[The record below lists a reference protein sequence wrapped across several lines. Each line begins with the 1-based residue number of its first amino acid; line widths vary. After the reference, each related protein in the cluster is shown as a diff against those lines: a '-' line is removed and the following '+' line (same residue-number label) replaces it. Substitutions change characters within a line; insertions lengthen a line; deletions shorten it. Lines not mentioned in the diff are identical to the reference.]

1 MLLSRSMPPGIA
13 SRFWKL
19 PQRSLGV
26 FFVATLFLWATAACA
41 PVQAESPSERLY
53 AETIKPLL
61 KQRCYACHGALKQEA
76 GLRLD
81 TAEFIKLGGDSG
93 SAIQSGDG
101 AGSLLV
107 HRVSATDSTR
117 MPPEHEGEKVDAEQL
132 ELLRRWIDEGA
143 GAPDQEAPEPDPAKH
158 WAFQPLGP
166 ATIATP
172 SMAAHP
178 IDHFLAA
185 SQKQLDVVA
194 APLASPQLQLRRLWL
209 DLVGVPPPEELV
221 RQWSEERIDENR
233 YLSMVEQLLA
243 DPRHGQRW
251 ARHWMDIWRYSD
263 WWGLGDQL
271 RNSQKHLWHW
281 RDWLVESLNQN
292 MPYDEMIRQM
302 LAADE
307 IYPGDLKKLRATGF
321 LARNYFLFNRHQ
333 WMDET
338 VEHVS
343 KGLMGVTM
351 NCAKCHDH
359 KYDPFSQVDYYRMR
373 AIFEPYVVRNEMIP
387 GTWNL
392 EENAVPT
399 VFDGLLDA
407 PTYLLIRGQETNP
420 DKNRAMTPGVPQLLA
435 GERFRPALIPLPV
448 EGAQPASR
456 PGVIDTYVEQ
466 ARREVAT
473 AKASLQEADQAR
485 KKAEELLAHWES
497 TGTPEALQEA
507 SKGTEAPERAY
518 DFAEKTPLPWKPIS
532 GTWTPTDSGW
542 KQTTDGPQGSAIEYQ
557 DPIPEAIDV
566 TLEFSTEGGS
576 QWRSV
581 GLSFDAVDRMIG
593 GETKRTEEISIY
605 ISAYAGGSKIQASF
619 MKDGQWSYPPEAAV
633 SVPVELDRRY
643 RLRILRRGQR
653 FNAFIDD
660 QLKIAW
666 DCPLPK
672 ATPRL
677 MATTFDAIATVHK
690 ISLKP
695 LDHAMLLVDPKQGA
709 APSDNPESL
718 EEAKRL
724 MADRKLFYSSAELLV
739 ARRQAELEAVERR
752 GEAWKQAWAKSLPG
766 MLVEPEGE
774 SAERARE
781 AQHLANLRSMEHRLA
796 DTKWKMGRSA
806 AAEKAKLENELS
818 GLEDQF
824 QKAKAVTEEQ
834 KRAVAIAPFEGARWF
849 PTRFASS
856 TADDPAVSF
865 QANSSGRRT
874 ALAQWLTDRSHPLI
888 ARVAVN
894 HLWTR
899 HFGRPLVDP
908 PFDFGR
914 KGSPPTQVQLLDWMA
929 AWLIEHDWDMKA
941 FHRLMVTSELYR
953 RRSET
958 DTVPA
963 SHQRDPENQTWWR
976 RIPIRLESQVVRDA
990 VLATAQSLDGS
1001 FGGPP
1006 VPMDQQNLSRRRSL
1020 YFFHSNN
1027 DRNSFLSQFDEALVK
1042 ECYRREQS
1050 VIPQQALALFNSQ
1063 LVLDH
1068 STIAAKQLVTQASVP
1083 TGSVDNPEVEQQI
1096 ILSAFRRFLGR
1107 LPTEEEA
1114 IACRETMRE
1123 FGPGGTEGVGVNRWE
1138 HLCWVLYNHHE
1149 FVTLR

>member
-1 MLLSRSMPPGIA
+1 MPPGF
-13 SRFWKL
+13 SLRFGM
-19 PQRSLGV
+19 PPHRSRSL
-26 FFVATLFLWATAACA
+26 FFAALLILSTKPAIVPVLAEA
-41 PVQAESPSERLY
+41 PSDRLY

-61 KQRCYACHGALKQEA
+61 KQRCFACHGALKQEA

-81 TAEFIKLGGDSG
+81 TAEFIKIGGDSG
-93 SAIQSGDG
+93 PAIQVGDG
-101 AGSLLV
+101 ANSLLV

-117 MPPEHEGEKVDAEQL
+117 MPPEHEGEKLEAEQL
-132 ELLRRWIDEGA
+132 KLLHRWIDEGA
-143 GAPDQEAPEPDPAKH
+143 TAPDQESPEPDPASH

-166 ATIATP
+166 ATIASP
-172 SMAAHP
+172 PLAAHP

-185 SQKQLDVVA
+185 SQQPLGIVA
-194 APLASPQLQLRRLWL
+194 APIAPPPMQLRRLWL
-209 DLVGVPPPEELV
+209 DMLGVPPPEALV
-221 RQWSEERIDENR
+221 LQWSEENIDENR
-233 YLSMVEQLLA
+233 YLAMVEQLLA

-281 RDWLVESLNQN
+281 RDWLVESLNQDL
-292 MPYDEMIRQM
+292 PYDEMVRQM

-307 IYPGDLKKLRATGF
+307 LYPGDLKKLRATGF

-359 KYDPFSQVDYYRMR
+359 KFDPFSQEDYYRMR

-387 GTWNL
+387 GSLNL

-399 VFDGLLDA
+399 VFDGLLEA

-420 DKNRAMTPGVPQLLA
+420 DKNRALVPGVPKLLA
-435 GERFRPALIPLPV
+435 GERFRPVPVQLPI
-448 EGAQPASR
+448 EGSQPASR
-456 PGVIDTYVEQ
+456 PGIIETYV
-466 ARREVAT
+466 ANASKEVAAART
-473 AKASLQEADQAR
+473 NLHQAEQQR
-485 KKAEELLAHWES
+485 KKAEEILAIWES
-497 TGTPEALQEA
+497 KSNAKTPMETP
-507 SKGTEAPERAY
+507 KGNAEPVSAF
-518 DFAEKTPLPWKPIS
+518 DFAAKMPLPWKPLS
-532 GTWTPTDSGW
+532 GNWTPSDQGW
-542 KQTTDGPQGSAIEYQ
+542 KQSTDGPQGSAIEYQ
-557 DPIPEAIDV
+557 NPVPEAIDV
-566 TLEFSTEGGS
+566 TMEFSTEGGS

-581 GLSFDAVDRMIG
+581 GLSFDAVDRIVN

-605 ISAYAGGSKIQASF
+605 ISAYAGGPKIQASF
-619 MKDGQWSYPPEAAV
+619 MKDGQWNYPPEAAV
-633 SVPVELDRRY
+633 SVPVELNRRY

-660 QLKIAW
+660 QLKISW

-672 ATPRL
+672 AAPRL
-677 MATTFDAIATVHK
+677 MATTFDAIATVHE
-690 ISLKP
+690 ISFKP
-695 LDHAMLLVDPKQGA
+695 LDQEVLLVDPKQGS

-718 EEAKRL
+718 EDAKRL
-724 MADRKLFYSSAELLV
+724 MADRILLYASADLLV

-752 GEAWKQAWAKSLPG
+752 AIAWKKAWENSLPG
-766 MLVEPEGE
+766 VLKEPEGE
-774 SAERARE
+774 AAKLARE
-781 AQHLANLRSMEHRLA
+781 AQHVANLRSIEHRIA

-806 AAEKAKLENELS
+806 AAEKSKLENELS
-818 GLEDQF
+818 GLEDQL
-824 QKAKAVTEEQ
+824 QKEMALTDEQ
-834 KRAVAIAPFEGARWF
+834 KQATAIAPFEGARWF

-856 TADDPAVSF
+856 TTDDPAVSF
-865 QANSSGRRT
+865 QKSSSGRRT
-874 ALAQWLTDRSHPLI
+874 ALAQWITDRSHPLT

-914 KGSPPTQVQLLDWMA
+914 KGSPPHQVLLLDWMA
-929 AWLIEHDWDMKA
+929 AWLIEHHWDMKA
-941 FHRLMVTSELYR
+941 FHRLVVTSELYR
-953 RRSET
+953 RRSEI
-958 DTVPA
+958 DTVPE
-963 SHQRDPENQTWWR
+963 SHRIDPENHSWWR

-990 VLATAQSLDGS
+990 VLATADSLDGS

-1006 VPMDQQNLSRRRSL
+1006 VPIDQQNPSRRRSL

-1063 LVLDH
+1063 LVLEH
-1068 STIAAKQLVTQASVP
+1068 SSLAARQLLSEAGVVAESAD
-1083 TGSVDNPEVEQQI
+1083 SPEKEKQI
-1096 ILSAFRRFLGR
+1096 ILTAFRRFLGR

-1114 IACRETMRE
+1114 NACREALQE
-1123 FGPGGTEGVGVNRWE
+1123 FRKSGADEGGANRWE